1 MLRFLSFF
9 SFIQSVVA
17 QFRDPILTIAPPP
30 TVPVLTIGSVAPIR
44 TIPTITRPLTTTTTT
59 TILTTTPTTILTT
72 IPTTILTTIP
82 TTPFLPQSTESNNLE
97 ESDTNLFFLII
108 PSGLLLVFFAYLC
121 LKRRQ
126 QNVNVVNIDLNIE
139 NKIPIRN
146 EPIRNEPIRNEPIRR
161 PSNLSEHFYEEINYE
176 ARYEMPNVKYENV
189 IENNEYGT
197 QVTTSV

>member
-1 MLRFLSFF
+1 MLRILSLFA
-9 SFIQSVVA
+9 FIQSVVA

-30 TVPVLTIGSVAPIR
+30 TVPVLTIGTIAPVR
-44 TIPTITRPLTTTTTT
+44 TIPTITRPLPTTTTTT
-59 TILTTTPTTILTT
+59 TIFTTTPIL
-72 IPTTILTTIP
+72 PTTT
-82 TTPFLPQSTESNNLE
+82 FLPQSTEPNNLE
-97 ESDTNLFFLII
+97 ELDTNLLFLII
-108 PSGLLLVFFAYLC
+108 PSGLLLIFFAYLC
-121 LKRRQ
+121 FKKRK

-139 NKIPIRN
+139 NNISERLEPVKEEPIKE
-146 EPIRNEPIRNEPIRR
+146 EPIREELKRG

>member
-146 EPIRNEPIRNEPIRR
+146 EPIRNEPIRR

>member
-44 TIPTITRPLTTTTTT
+44 TIPTITRPLTTPTTT